1 VLTRF
6 AGRIDDR
13 LRLLQDLTGTLEHA
27 RAVLG
32 SGVSLEGDVW
42 GADADED
49 EENEETGYERK

>member
-1 VLTRF
+1 LTRF

>member
-1 VLTRF
+1 MRPGCVDEVCGVRH
-6 AGRIDDR
+6 
-13 LRLLQDLTGTLEHA
+13 LLQDLTGTLEHA